1 MELTLQKLSEA
12 LPYASKSNIQKFFT
26 PLHDACVAFDIN
38 TPLRLSHFLA
48 QVAHESGSLKYV
60 REIASG
66 AAYEHRADLGNVQ
79 KGDGVKFKGR
89 GLIQITGRG
98 NYVAFY
104 HYLKGSQDVISH
116 PELLETPVLASLSAA
131 WFWYTHSLN
140 ELADADDIR
149 KITKIING
157 GYNGFDERK
166 FCLSFAKKAF
176 L

>member
-12 LPYASKSNIQKFFT
+12 MPYASKSNIQKFFQ
-26 PLHDACVAFDIN
+26 PLHDACIAFEII

-60 REIASG
+60 KEIASG
-66 AAYEHRADLGNVQ
+66 EAYEHRADLGNVQ

-104 HYLKGSQDVISH
+104 HYLKD
-116 PELLETPVLASLSAA
+116 
-131 WFWYTHSLN
+131 
-140 ELADADDIR
+140 R
-149 KITKIING
+149 K
-157 GYNGFDERK
+157 
-166 FCLSFAKKAF
+166 SVV
-176 L
+176 